1 MRSLLLF
8 LTIVL
13 GVLVQSGYRYAFLIR
28 YGIMVML
35 FFAFIEVQLGLK
47 TLVNIR
53 AASVLALMIGVA
65 CSSFCLLNLFDSD
78 LALVAFMTAI
88 APTATAA
95 PVVIGFLK
103 GDVEYVTSAVVVTNC
118 AIALLMPFLLPKI
131 ADQTISISS
140 AEILVST
147 LAVVVLPLVVSQL
160 LRRIAPA
167 IAARLRQ
174 FKHLSFF
181 IWLCIL
187 YLASSKAAHFIS
199 SELSASWQVVALSS
213 LIALS
218 LCVVHFSLGYWVER
232 DGLSREVS
240 QSLGH
245 KNTVFSVWLCLTF
258 LSPFVALGP
267 MFYIV
272 FQNLYNSYLLSRSI
286 QESD

>member
-13 GVLVQSGYRYAFLIR
+13 GVWVQSGYRYAFLIR

-35 FFAFIEVQLGLK
+35 FFAFIEVQLSLK

-53 AASVLALMIGVA
+53 AVYVLAIMLVVA
-65 CSSFCLLNLFDSD
+65 CLSFYLLNFFNSD

-95 PVVIGFLK
+95 PVVIGFLE

-131 ADQTISISS
+131 ADHDISISS
-140 AEILVST
+140 PEILVST
-147 LAVVVLPLVVSQL
+147 LAVVVLPLITSQL
-160 LRRIAPA
+160 LRRIKPA
-167 IAARLRQ
+167 IAAWLRQ
-174 FKHLSFF
+174 FKHLSFI

-218 LCVVHFSLGYWVER
+218 LCVVHFSLGYWIEQ
-232 DGLSREVS
+232 DGLRREVS

-258 LSPFVALGP
+258 LSPFIALGP

-272 FQNLYNSYLLSRSI
+272 FQNLYNSYLLSRNI